1 VKTKGVKSFYG
12 AGNSGKADV
21 GNNLKKLPSST
32 PKTPKEAHTDH
43 TKYGMGDY
51 YGTSHKN
58 PMGKMRDVSVGF
70 RPVNKKQL
78 KTPPR
83 GVV

>member
-1 VKTKGVKSFYG
+1 
-12 AGNSGKADV
+12 
-21 GNNLKKLPSST
+21 
-32 PKTPKEAHTDH
+32 
-43 TKYGMGDY
+43 MGDY
-51 YGTSHKN
+51 YGTAIKA
-58 PMGKMRDVSVGF
+58 PMGKMRDVSMGF